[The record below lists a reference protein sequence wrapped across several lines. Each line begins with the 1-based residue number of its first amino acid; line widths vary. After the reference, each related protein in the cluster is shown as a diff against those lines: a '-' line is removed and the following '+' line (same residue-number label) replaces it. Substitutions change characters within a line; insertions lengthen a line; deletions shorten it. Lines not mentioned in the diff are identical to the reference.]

1 MQELAAAGALLAAEL
16 LVFYI
21 LGTGLPYHR
30 EDGLRSVSENVL
42 AGFFLYTGVFEGVA
56 VVCTW
61 LGTTLTTLC
70 RVWAVILSVM
80 TAASLVTR
88 LGAWTGYVRW
98 FRKHH
103 RRHAAEP
110 LLVLVALS
118 YAFYSVCA
126 GFTAED
132 SRATV
137 STMTTDML
145 NDTMSTV
152 DPATGE
158 KLAMMSPSVLLNRW
172 PAGLSFLCRVSWLKP
187 LTVTHFVTEALVVI
201 LSVMVLW
208 RLFFHLFD
216 GRKTKAFAAVL
227 IAVAAEIFSRTVYTP
242 SGLLEG
248 CGWSGEA
255 VFANIVVPAVLL
267 LVLMMYEHDGK
278 ALFAHLFLAG
288 IVAVGTCKW
297 GILLYAVLLIAV
309 MIPEMIA
316 GRRGVHFLRMLACLV
331 VPALG
336 MTLCYFLPGIPC
348 A

>member
-1 MQELAAAGALLAAEL
+1 MQELAAAGVLLAAEL
-16 LVFYI
+16 LIFYI

-42 AGFFLYTGVFEGVA
+42 AGFFLYAGVFEVIA
-56 VVCTW
+56 VICTW
-61 LGTTLTTLC
+61 LGMTLTMLC
-70 RVWAVILSVM
+70 RVWAVALSAM
-80 TAASLVTR
+80 TAVSLVMRIGT
-88 LGAWTGYVRW
+88 WTEHVRW

-110 LLVLVALS
+110 LLVLTALA
-118 YAFYSVCA
+118 YAAYCICS
-126 GFTAED
+126 GFTVTD
-132 SRATV
+132 SGATV

-145 NDTMSTV
+145 NDTLSTF

-158 KLAMMSPSVLLNRW
+158 KLTMMSPSVLLNRW
-172 PAGLSFLCRVSWLKP
+172 PAGLSFLCRVSGLKP
-187 LTVTHFVTEALVVI
+187 LTIARFETEALVVI
-201 LSVMVLW
+201 LSVIVLW

-216 GRKTKAFAAVL
+216 GRKTEAFAAVL

-248 CGWSGEA
+248 CGFSGEA
-255 VFANIVVPAVLL
+255 VFANLVVPTVFL

-278 ALFAHLFLAG
+278 ALFMHLFLAG
-288 IVAVGTCKW
+288 VVSVGTCKW

-309 MIPEMIA
+309 MIPEMIIGKR
-316 GRRGVHFLRMLACLV
+316 GRHFLRMLACLV

-336 MTLCYFLPGIPC
+336 MALCYFLPGIPC